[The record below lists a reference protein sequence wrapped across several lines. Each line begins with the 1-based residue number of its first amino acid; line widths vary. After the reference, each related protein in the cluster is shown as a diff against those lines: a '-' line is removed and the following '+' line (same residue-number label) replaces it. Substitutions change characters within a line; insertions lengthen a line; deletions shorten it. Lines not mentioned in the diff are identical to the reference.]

1 MKGEMQLYYDK
12 EGDFLEINI
21 GPYTKGYFRNLGKGL
36 FERVDEKTE
45 KVTGIAVLSFMKRT
59 DKSKDIKIQLP
70 TQFKITA

>member
-21 GPYTKGYFRNLGKGL
+21 GPYSKGYFKNLGKGL

-45 KVTGIAVLSFMKRT
+45 KVTGIAILGFMKRT
-59 DKSKDIKIQLP
+59 EKSKDIKVQLP
-70 TQFKITA
+70 THLKITA